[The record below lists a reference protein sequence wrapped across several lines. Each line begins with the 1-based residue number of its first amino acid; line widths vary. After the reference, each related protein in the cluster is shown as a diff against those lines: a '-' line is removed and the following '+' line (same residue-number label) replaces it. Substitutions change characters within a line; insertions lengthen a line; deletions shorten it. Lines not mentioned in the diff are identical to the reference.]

1 MPHCPA
7 CPARLPRD
15 ATRCSDCGAT
25 FTGPRYGVLES
36 RLSPTQEAAIKIAK
50 PVPITLGLLGIG
62 GAAWGL
68 MAVAAGYSQLQ
79 GGIVGNAIAIGMAT
93 LYLFSGYCGV
103 RALQK
108 ATGWL
113 RLNQMLWALQIPII
127 ITPILSF
134 AFASGAFVN
143 AWIRLQPS
151 IGYGAT
157 ALLGSNFTFNLF
169 TPGNTAFGVNLVA
182 VAITYYL
189 TRVQRS
195 E

>member
-1 MPHCPA
+1 MGS
-7 CPARLPRD
+7 
-15 ATRCSDCGAT
+15 TGA
-25 FTGPRYGVLES
+25 P
-36 RLSPTQEAAIKIAK
+36 P
-50 PVPITLGLLGIG
+50 
-62 GAAWGL
+62 AAWQGPGIEE
-68 MAVAAGYSQLQ
+68 VQTAANPLISGRCVFKPP
-79 GGIVGNAIAIGMAT
+79 GPA

-143 AWIRLQPS
+143 TWIRLQPS